1 MNQKELEIYIHIPF
15 CIKKCSYCDFLSA
28 PATEQTV
35 ESYMAALFAEIGGRA
50 KDYSDRTVTSIFI
63 GGGTPSLLSGEQIG
77 QLMDRIREQFA
88 MAQDAEITMEVNP
101 GTASAEKLRNF
112 YTAGI
117 NRLSIGMQS
126 AQAEELKNLGRIH
139 DFEGFCQVYR
149 EAVEAGFTNINVDI
163 MSGLPGQ
170 TLASYRDT
178 LEKVLHLEPMPQH
191 ISAYSLIVEEGTP
204 FARMAERGELQLPEE
219 DTELAMYEETRE
231 ILAKYGFH
239 RYEISNYARDGY
251 ECLHNVGYWIR
262 RDYLGFGIGAASLV
276 DNVRFQNGRDLIT
289 YLENPQDCR
298 EEEQVLTEQ
307 EQMEE
312 TMFLGLRL
320 IRGISYEQ
328 FEKQYGRSLPEVYG
342 PVITQNIADGLL
354 REYTEES
361 GERFLALTEKGLD
374 VSNYVMAQFLF

>member
-35 ESYMAALFAEIGGRA
+35 ESYMAALFAEIEGKSGKYR
-50 KDYSDRTVTSIFI
+50 DRRVVSVFI
-63 GGGTPSLLSGEQIG
+63 GGGTPSRLTGEQMG
-77 QLMDRIREQFA
+77 KLMACIRRHFSLDPA
-88 MAQDAEITMEVNP
+88 AEITTEVNP
-101 GTASAEKLRNF
+101 GTVSEEKLRTF
-112 YTAGI
+112 RKAGI

-126 AQAEELKNLGRIH
+126 AQDEELRELGRIH
-139 DFEGFCQVYR
+139 DF
-149 EAVEAGFTNINVDI
+149 AGFLEAYEAAVQAGYTNINVDV

-170 TLASYRDT
+170 TH
-178 LEKVLHLEPMPQH
+178 V
-191 ISAYSLIVEEGTP
+191 SAYSLIVEEGTP

-219 DTELAMYEETRE
+219 DTERAMYEETRE